1 MEVRY
6 LYRRFAPIDNTY
18 QSTSNASSGRTDAD
32 STAKPPLTERV
43 ISFLND
49 HPDRAYTA
57 AELAAILV
65 GRPRATGGVPWSRTA
80 RTRES
85 GWTSQEIDAV
95 LHRLETQDLVRR
107 KGPYWTIGDDVQE
120 VLESEENV

>member
-1 MEVRY
+1 MPINVE
-6 LYRRFAPIDNTY
+6 RFE
-18 QSTSNASSGRTDAD
+18 RTDERRLDREA
-32 STAKPPLTERV
+32 PLSRASPFV
-43 ISFLND
+43 FGR

-65 GRPRATGGVPWSRTA
+65 GRSRATGGVPWSRTA